1 MKVFVFR
8 LGHRYVRDDRT
19 TTHLFLAARALGADA
34 GVYCGQRDQ
43 GLEQAIRKVNE
54 SWGGTFEVRYA
65 KDWRLSLKEYK
76 DNGLEMIHLTMY
88 GMPVKEAI
96 EKILFS
102 PKDKLIIVGGAKVPK
117 EVYLLADW
125 NVSVTNQP
133 HSEVS
138 ALSVFLHELFGGE
151 ELLRSFEGGKLKIL
165 PQERGK
171 RVLRR
176 NEPLTEK

>member
-34 GVYCGQRDQ
+34 AVYCGQRDAE
-43 GLEQAIRKVNE
+43 LEKALRKVNE
-54 SWGGTFEVRYA
+54 SWGGTFEVVYA
-65 KDWRLSLKEYK
+65 KDWRLGLQEYK
-76 DNGLEMIHLTMY
+76 DSGLEIVHLTMY
-88 GMPVKEAI
+88 GLPIKEVM
-96 EKILFS
+96 EKIRS
-102 PKDKLIIVGGAKVPK
+102 SSKDKLIIVGGAKVPK

-125 NVSVTNQP
+125 NVSVTSQP

-138 ALSVFLHELFGGE
+138 ALSVFLHEFFRGE
-151 ELLRSFEGGKLKIL
+151 ELLRSFDGGKLRIL

-171 RVLRR
+171 QVLR
-176 NEPLTEK
+176 KSAS